1 MDLWARVWALQ
12 ASTTAEMESTA
23 GQVLLIVLEFSGGKK
38 REAEGKCHFPQLSK
52 GSRPLS
58 LTA

>member
-23 GQVLLIVLEFSGGKK
+23 GQVLLIVLQSSVGERSGRPKEK
-38 REAEGKCHFPQLSK
+38 ATFPSSPK
-52 GSRPLS
+52 GP
-58 LTA
+58 AH